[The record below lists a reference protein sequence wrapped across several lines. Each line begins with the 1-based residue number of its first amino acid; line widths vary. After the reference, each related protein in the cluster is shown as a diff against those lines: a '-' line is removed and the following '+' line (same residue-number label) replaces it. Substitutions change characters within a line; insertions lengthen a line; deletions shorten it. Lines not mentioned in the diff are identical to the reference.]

1 MSAER
6 RRPWLLLL
14 VGLLFAAWIGWLA
27 YLAATTTRPIVLSRP
42 QFLIAQIDVVAELQ
56 AADDGG
62 PATRVAIKEVL
73 FPVDGAPPIKP
84 GADIDIANLAH
95 LSAHEGWQEPG
106 EYILPL
112 VREGGDRKFRLAP
125 IPRSPG
131 FGGGAPRIY
140 RVTPAT
146 RAQYRQIRGDLEQAT
161 FARVILVILVVLLI
175 VFVVVTSVVFLIVQ
189 ILVPADNTHQ

>member
-42 QFLIAQIDVVAELQ
+42 QFLITQIDVVAELH

-62 PATRVAIKEVL
+62 SVTRIAVKEVL
-73 FPVDGAPPIKP
+73 FPVDGPVSIKP
-84 GADIDIANLAH
+84 GAEIDIANLAH
-95 LSAHEGWQEPG
+95 LTEHDGWQGPG

-112 VREGGDRKFRLAP
+112 VKEGDHKVRLAP
-125 IPRSPG
+125 IPRTPG

-140 RVTPAT
+140 RITPET
-146 RAQYRQIRGDLEQAT
+146 RAQYRQIRGDSEQAT
-161 FARVILVILVVLLI
+161 FAHVVLVILVVLLI

-189 ILVPADNTHQ
+189 ILVRTDKTPQ